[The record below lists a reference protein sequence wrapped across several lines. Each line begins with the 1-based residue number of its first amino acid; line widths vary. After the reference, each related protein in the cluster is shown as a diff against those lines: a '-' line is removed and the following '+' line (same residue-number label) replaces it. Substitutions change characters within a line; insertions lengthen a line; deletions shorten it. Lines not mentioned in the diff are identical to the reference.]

1 MKILKNIYVVFAKR
15 ELVPILAYVWSITC
29 SWVHK
34 RYSSI
39 SGKLK
44 GNDDFRCTR
53 CFKGCHDPFV
63 ERNVK
68 QGCVILCSVVLK
80 FCYLGDIGTWC
91 R

>member
-1 MKILKNIYVVFAKR
+1 METVQCDKLNGQGRVRLKILKNIHVVFAKR

-44 GNDDFRCTR
+44 SNDDFHCTR
-53 CFKGCHDPFV
+53 CF
-63 ERNVK
+63 R
-68 QGCVILCSVVLK
+68 VVMIHLLRENGVS
-80 FCYLGDIGTWC
+80 YPII
-91 R
+91 